1 MKKKQENFAFID
13 SQNLNLGVRSQ
24 GWILDFARF
33 RVYLKEMYHVEEAY
47 LFIGFI
53 DGNQMLYTYLQ
64 KAGYVCIFKPTVI
77 TTENK
82 KIKIKGNVD
91 AELVLHSMIEYLNY
105 DRAIIVSG
113 DGDFRCL
120 IEYLDKKD
128 KLFKII
134 VPNKKYSSLL
144 REFSR
149 YIVNID
155 LLKEK
160 LKKRKE

>member
-1 MKKKQENFAFID
+1 MKKQAKSKIFAFID

-24 GWILDFARF
+24 GWKLDFARF
-33 RVYLKEMYHVEEAY
+33 RVYLEEKY
-47 LFIGFI
+47 QVGKVFLFIGFI

-113 DGDFRCL
+113 DG
-120 IEYLDKKD
+120 
-128 KLFKII
+128 
-134 VPNKKYSSLL
+134 
-144 REFSR
+144 
-149 YIVNID
+149 
-155 LLKEK
+155 
-160 LKKRKE
+160 